1 MKLASLVLLVGP
13 ATAAPLFQ
21 TQVEI
26 LRASGML
33 EVPKAQGFRSKELF
47 ADGVTLQRDILAHLH
62 ANHPTPAYTGTPLYR
77 ETETS
82 TVYDFIDRDTEGDIS
97 PGSVT
102 CFHYADERLM
112 NRIFGSVKDFFGCDT
127 RANSHGEKGKGRPAW
142 QFVWMGDAW
151 RSAASKV
158 PRLR

>member
-1 MKLASLVLLVGP
+1 
-13 ATAAPLFQ
+13 
-21 TQVEI
+21 
-26 LRASGML
+26 
-33 EVPKAQGFRSKELF
+33 
-47 ADGVTLQRDILAHLH
+47 
-62 ANHPTPAYTGTPLYR
+62 
-77 ETETS
+77 
-82 TVYDFIDRDTEGDIS
+82 VYDFIDRDTEGDIS

-102 CFHYADERLM
+102 CFHYADEKLM

-127 RANSHGEKGKGRPAW
+127 SANSHAEKGKGRPAW